1 MTRKQ
6 LTIALV
12 VALMVLLAAA
22 PANAQFG
29 DILKKAEKAKKV
41 SDTFTPWTPEQER
54 AIGEASAAKLVRM
67 FGLYDNPDMQ
77 HYVSSVGHA
86 VAQHGSTRPM
96 EYKFGILDTESVNA
110 LAMPGGY
117 IFVTRGALANMSSE
131 AELAGVLG
139 HEIAHVDSRHLEKQI
154 RTKQATGL
162 GMQEIG
168 DRVPG
173 PAILKDLANN
183 VVTNALTMAYTRDKE
198 SEADSKGLEASASAG
213 YDANGLIKFLSMLK
227 AAEDADPENTKRSLG
242 LWGSTHPPLSERIS
256 SLGPLASKFSG
267 GQTLEDRYAKLA
279 NFGPTEEEI
288 KAAEAKAAAEKAEAE
303 KKAAEEAAKATPKK
317 TTPKKTTPKK
327 K

>member
-1 MTRKQ
+1 MRKHI
-6 LTIALV
+6 TFA
-12 VALMVLLAAA
+12 VALALIVLVAIT
-22 PANAQFG
+22 PASAQFG

-54 AIGEASAAKLVRM
+54 AIGEASAAKLVAM
-67 FGLYDNPDMQ
+67 FGLYDNPSMQ
-77 HYVSSVGHA
+77 HYVSTVGHA

-96 EYKFGILDTESVNA
+96 QYKFGILDTESVNA

-117 IFVTRGALANMSSE
+117 IFVTRGLLANMGSE

-154 RTKQATGL
+154 RTKQATGM

-173 PAILKDLANN
+173 PGILKDLANN

-198 SEADSKGLEASASAG
+198 SEADSKGLEASAGAG
-213 YDANGLIKFLSMLK
+213 YDATGLIKFLSTLK
-227 AAEDADPENTKRSLG
+227 AAEDADPANAKRSLG

-256 SLGPLASKFSG
+256 SLTSLAGKFSG
-267 GQTLEDRYAKLA
+267 GQTLADRYAKLA
-279 NFGPTEEEI
+279 SFGPTEEELK
-288 KAAEAKAAAEKAEAE
+288 KAAEEKAAAEKAEAE
-303 KKAAEEAAKATPKK
+303 RKTAEEAAKKK
-317 TTPKKTTPKK
+317 AATTPKKTTPKK
-327 K
+327 R